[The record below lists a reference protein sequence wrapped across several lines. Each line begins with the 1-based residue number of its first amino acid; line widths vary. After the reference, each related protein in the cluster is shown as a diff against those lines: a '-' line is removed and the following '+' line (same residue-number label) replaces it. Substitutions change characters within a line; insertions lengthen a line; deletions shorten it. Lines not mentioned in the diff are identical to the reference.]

1 MLIDSI
7 RFRVRRSNPI
17 DSDQIIPSI
26 SHIIIAH
33 FNRSR
38 VIFQRL
44 ILGLFGKTEPVF
56 FLPIE
61 WPLVSI
67 IESVRF
73 DRWRFRGGIERILRR
88 PRARIASRAPSTKNR
103 PSPFTQKLRKRKK
116 NRWTRLFVLFC
127 FVFYRVL
134 PSLKKPDRPD
144 YARPP
149 SLRLLC
155 GHLSGLR
162 SFSLFF
168 CWRNSSTSGVS
179 FDGSILSLNHVPC
192 VTSGPT
198 LRGSH
203 HSLLSPSF
211 PSPLTLALTLALTLG
226 PELKRIK
233 PISFDP

>member
-168 CWRNSSTSGVS
+168 LLEEFIDFWGQFRRLHIIAESCAVCNQWSNASRKPPLSS
-179 FDGSILSLNHVPC
+179 LSQ
-192 VTSGPT
+192 
-198 LRGSH
+198 
-203 HSLLSPSF
+203 F
-211 PSPLTLALTLALTLG
+211 PLP
-226 PELKRIK
+226 P
-233 PISFDP
+233 

>member
-127 FVFYRVL
+127 FVLFFTEFYRVWKNRTAL
-134 PSLKKPDRPD
+134 ITLGRHHCVSFVAICRVCVLFLFFF
-144 YARPP
+144 AGGIH
-149 SLRLLC
+149 RLL
-155 GHLSGLR
+155 GSV
-162 SFSLFF
+162 
-168 CWRNSSTSGVS
+168 STAPHYRWIMCRV
-179 FDGSILSLNHVPC
+179 
-192 VTSGPT
+192 
-198 LRGSH
+198 
-203 HSLLSPSF
+203 
-211 PSPLTLALTLALTLG
+211 
-226 PELKRIK
+226 
-233 PISFDP
+233 